1 MIERGRKLEEGVK
14 LGREPVLGAQPQQ
27 EAGLEEGWAA
37 SHWVVGLGLL
47 GVSLTA
53 APLTPPAC
61 TCHPRGLASQSQPG
75 FWNRVTDSSAL
86 IK

>member
-14 LGREPVLGAQPQQ
+14 LGREPVLGAQPPQ
-27 EAGLEEGWAA
+27 EAGLEEGRAA

-61 TCHPRGLASQSQPG
+61 TCHPRGVSLS
-75 FWNRVTDSSAL
+75 VTARLLEPSHRQQCPD
-86 IK
+86 